1 MSLPELGNETRQP
14 KSFWERPEGTTGMA
28 FIALLGVGGFFLAK
42 AVLPTILAVFG
53 MAITAVG
60 QAITITILC
69 AVLAALLYILT
80 NSKFQTLCSYLFKSS
95 MHKLTGVF
103 IENDPIGIM
112 KSYISDLRKKK
123 VELEEREN
131 ALNGQIRSCQAMIEK
146 NTQEA
151 DKAMSMARVAKNSAN
166 NPQFALHSRNAGR
179 LSEFNDKL
187 SVTLTKMQMLYRAL
201 KKYSEASDVVIA
213 DMTAEVKIREQE
225 RKMVLASNSAM
236 RSAMAIL
243 KGNDDA
249 RELYDQAME
258 FVVEDYGRKL
268 GEIEDFMNSSQ
279 SILDGIDM
287 QNGVW
292 EEKALKQLEAWEAKT
307 DSVLLGDTKRVL
319 IEDMSIQ
326 DPVAGLNSTNTI
338 GTDFNRF
345 LR

>member
-112 KSYISDLRKKK
+112 KSYIETLQEKKEK
-123 VELEEREN
+123 FDKNKASLK
-131 ALNGQIRSCQAMIEK
+131 GQIRECDMQISANRSEI
-146 NTQEA
+146 
-151 DKAMSMARVAKNSAN
+151 DKATRLAKAAKE
-166 NPQFALHSRNAGR
+166 QGNAGQ
-179 LSEFNDKL
+179 L
-187 SVTLTKMQMLYRAL
+187 SVHGRNMTRLGELNDRMQAGRDKMQKLYEFL
-201 KKYSEASDVVIA
+201 CKYSEATDLVIQ
-213 DMTAEVKIREQE
+213 DMTNDVKAREQE
-225 RKMVLASNSAM
+225 QRYSTTTNNAM
-236 RSAMAIL
+236 RSAMSIL
-243 KGNDDA
+243 KGEGIE
-249 RELYDQAME
+249 REMYDEAME
-258 FVVEDYGRKL
+258 FALQDYATKM
-268 GEIEDFMNSSQ
+268 GEIEDFMIDTQ
-279 SILDGIDM
+279 SIMDGIDL

-292 EEKALKQLEAWEAKT
+292 EQAAIEKLSQFENKT
-307 DSVLLGDTKRVL
+307 SILLGGEKRL
-319 IEDMSIQ
+319 MLEQTSAATLQ
-326 DPVAGLNSTNTI
+326 PL
-338 GTDFNRF
+338 GTTADYSKLFK
-345 LR
+345 